1 MIDVAFVSG
10 STGKIGKELV
20 QVLKSKNILVVGL
33 GKFQSN
39 SSISIKVFDYNIQKF
54 EDYIS
59 IPNNEWI
66 EYEKD
71 KLIELFDF
79 IKTKQINSY
88 FFHLAWGGLNSLTD
102 GGYDKQID
110 NVGISSNYLDLS
122 KKIGVKKFINLGSI
136 DEIYVKR
143 CLENK
148 QYDILNEFNHLD
160 YGIAKL
166 AVKDILSFKSY
177 VEKIDF
183 IHTQTSI
190 VISPDLENDTFV
202 EKNLKKI
209 LKNNNFDIPENKELC
224 NISTTKQIAENLLTL
239 SEFGENQKT
248 YYTGGQDV
256 YSLKNY
262 FVMFDNYYNKKKEN
276 EIKDNSIKI
285 LKLSDFDIPKIKS
298 LKKISF
304 DDLLGSINLI

>member
-1 MIDVAFVSG
+1 MISVAFVSG

-20 QVLKSKNILVVGL
+20 QLLKSKNVQVVGL

-39 SSISIKVFDYNIQKF
+39 SSISIKVFDCNIQKF
-54 EDYIS
+54 ENYIS
-59 IPNNEWI
+59 IPKNKWI
-66 EYEKD
+66 NYEKD
-71 KLIELFDF
+71 RLIELFDF
-79 IKTKQINSY
+79 IKTKQISSF

-136 DEIYVKR
+136 DEIFVKR

-148 QYDILNEFNHLD
+148 QYDILNEFKHLD

-190 VISPDLENDTFV
+190 VISPNLENNTFV
-202 EKNLKKI
+202 ERNLKKI
-209 LKNNNFDIPENKELC
+209 LKNKKFHIPQNKELC
-224 NISTTKQIAENLLTL
+224 NISTTKQIAENLLTI

-262 FVMFDNYYNKKKEN
+262 FDMIDNYCNVKSEN
-276 EIKDNSIKI
+276 EIKDSGFNI
-285 LKLSDFDIPKIKS
+285 LKLSDFNIPKIKS
-298 LKKISF
+298 LKKHSF
-304 DDLLGSINLI
+304 DDLLASIEKI